1 MGDFLAEFGEFVV
14 LAAFS
19 APIVYGMAAAGLKL
33 VQAV

>member
-14 LAAFS
+14 LTAFS
-19 APIVYGMAAAGLKL
+19 APIIYGMAAAGLKL